1 MARQTPADSR
11 SMIRFIIVS
20 ETRYREGWYKG
31 CSASLACNEIRR
43 DPNSKFVLRLLD
55 SSAPAAFY
63 CFVEI
68 RVSQW
73 TTNRISRWSL
83 SRRIRWR
90 NPSVLSYASATS
102 DAWRVIFPGC
112 KRNESIRVNYLY
124 VFVNYLYV
132 VIRFHA
138 YNISLAYFAIQALK
152 KFFEHKLS

>member
-63 CFVEI
+63 RFVEI

-73 TTNRISRWSL
+73 TTNRISQWSL
-83 SRRIRWR
+83 SRTIRWR
-90 NPSVLSYASATS
+90 NPSMLSYASATS
-102 DAWRVIFPGC
+102 DARRVIFPG
-112 KRNESIRVNYLY
+112 RNKKWKYSRKLF
-124 VFVNYLYV
+124 VFVNYLYAA
-132 VIRFHA
+132 RFHA
-138 YNISLAYFAIQALK
+138 HNISLAYLAIQALK
-152 KFFEHKLS
+152 KFWGQNCQE

>member
-63 CFVEI
+63 RFVEI

-73 TTNRISRWSL
+73 TTNRISQWSL

-90 NPSVLSYASATS
+90 NPSVLSYASATL
-102 DAWRVIFPGC
+102 DARRVIFPGRYKEWEYSC
-112 KRNESIRVNYLY
+112 KLFICVCKLFICCKISCSQYFTRVFCDSSIKE
-124 VFVNYLYV
+124 
-132 VIRFHA
+132 ICWT
-138 YNISLAYFAIQALK
+138 
-152 KFFEHKLS
+152 